1 MEELIQEIINNME
14 KETEKR
20 EEQKIIDTLLID
32 LI

>member
-1 MEELIQEIINNME
+1 MEELIQEIIDNME

-20 EEQKIIDTLLID
+20 EEQKIVDTLLID